1 LKWLVAQCHAA
12 QSDGARPD
20 DLLSEFDWT
29 QSELDEIKTLLNQPE
44 FN

>member
-1 LKWLVAQCHAA
+1 MAGGPLSH
-12 QSDGARPD
+12 RPRTRPG

-29 QSELDEIKTLLNQPE
+29 QSELDEIKAVLNQPE